1 MKKIILSSLALVVI
15 LTACGSGKETGSKVK
30 TEKQDV
36 LTKSEALA
44 VSTDMIRTEG
54 QILLQ
59 NNCAKCHK
67 LPDPAAKT
75 AEQWHKTLNKMI
87 PKTKMTDAE
96 KLTLRVYV
104 VSNSKD

>member
-1 MKKIILSSLALVVI
+1 MKKVILSSLVLTVI
-15 LTACGSGKETGSKVK
+15 LTACGSGKGTGSKVK

-44 VSTDMIRTEG
+44 VSTDVIQTEG
-54 QILLQ
+54 QVLMQ
-59 NNCAKCHK
+59 NNCARCHK
-67 LPDPAAKT
+67 LPDPSAKT

-87 PKTKMTDAE
+87 PRTKMTDAE

>member
-1 MKKIILSSLALVVI
+1 MKQVILSSLALLVI
-15 LTACGSGKETGSKVK
+15 LTACGSGKNTGSKVK
-30 TEKQDV
+30 TEKQDI

-44 VSTDMIRTEG
+44 VSTDVIQTEG
-54 QILLQ
+54 QTLLQ
-59 NNCAKCHK
+59 NNCAKCHQ
-67 LPDPAAKT
+67 LPVPSAKT